1 MAKYMGIMFN
11 MCVGHACTCVFTHA
25 WGFYPYTHPT
35 PRPRGYQITK
45 NAISLELVDVIYFWS
60 KIYEVWRLHY
70 LWVDVSVARWV
81 DVWGHVK
88 SQKMV

>member
-1 MAKYMGIMFN
+1 MDIMFN
-11 MCVGHACTCVFTHA
+11 MCGACMHMCVHTCMGVLPIHT
-25 WGFYPYTHPT
+25 PT

-45 NAISLELVDVIYFWS
+45 NVISLELIDVIYFCL

-70 LWVDVSVARWV
+70 LWVDVSVAGWV
-81 DVWGHVK
+81 DGWGHVK